1 MRLTETCSCGASID
15 VADQWPVSVARR
27 LFEFRAAHEPCRQ
40 PPQARQA
47 NTGPPTSDDSDR
59 DGLPDPNHHN
69 DNGGEWW
76 ARLEDL
82 CARHPTAPISMLAA
96 AAEGHDTP
104 HLHHHRKTPT

>member
-59 DGLPDPNHHN
+59 DGYRTKTTTTTHTAAR
-69 DNGGEWW
+69 GGSSEV
-76 ARLEDL
+76 
-82 CARHPTAPISMLAA
+82 
-96 AAEGHDTP
+96 P
-104 HLHHHRKTPT
+104 HLNLN